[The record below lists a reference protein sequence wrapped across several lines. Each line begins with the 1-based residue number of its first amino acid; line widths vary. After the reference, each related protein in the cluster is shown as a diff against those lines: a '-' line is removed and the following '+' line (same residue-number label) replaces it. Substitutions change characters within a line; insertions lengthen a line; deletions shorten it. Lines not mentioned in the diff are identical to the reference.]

1 MSLVTTGGAAGYAR
15 LPQDRER
22 LLAVLSRVQGRFVP
36 DTTAERMSDYE
47 AMRIHELGDSTVEAR
62 VRRRYGTTASTASSR
77 NVRRTRTMR
86 PHR

>member
-1 MSLVTTGGAAGYAR
+1 MSLVTTGGAVWLTAR

-47 AMRIHELGDSTVEAR
+47 AMRIHELSDSTVEAR
-62 VRRRYGTTASTASSR
+62 VRRRYQLPTA
-77 NVRRTRTMR
+77 
-86 PHR
+86 